1 MILQHEQCIPFPF
14 YTSVRTFHVFSIPW
28 IVTTELK
35 ISIWSNFV
43 TAVLLMTVWIK
54 HIVCGRHPT
63 YVICMC
69 YLSEALT
76 NLMCLWISFSFFSFS
91 FFLFCKC
98 KKSSLWKSSTG
109 SKLVVDGRTMI
120 RWLVCLQLSHVRWLM
135 VMRYISRRQP

>member
-14 YTSVRTFHVFSIPW
+14 YISVRTFHVFSIPW
-28 IVTTELK
+28 IVTIELK
-35 ISIWSNFV
+35 ISIWYYFV

-54 HIVCGRHPT
+54 HILCGRHPT

-76 NLMCLWISFSFFSFS
+76 NLVCLRISISF
-91 FFLFCKC
+91 FFLFFFFFASA
-98 KKSSLWKSSTG
+98 KKSGLWKSSPG

-120 RWLVCLQLSHVRWLM
+120 HWQVCLQLSHVRWPM
-135 VMRYISRRQP
+135 AMRYISRRQP